1 MKRWIESVTKR
12 AKAALSRRSS
22 EATTNKKKEKKD
34 YRQYYELQEN
44 IEIKIII
51 KR

>member
-1 MKRWIESVTKR
+1 MKRWIKSVTKR

-22 EATTNKKKEKKD
+22 EATTNKKKKKKG
-34 YRQYYELQEN
+34 YCQYYELQEN